1 MTTGSPPPRLNARGP
16 RNELVRFTSGNAY
29 AEVSARYAGG
39 GAGYDLAGMI
49 TGQRISDADKAGSSL
64 SGKAGRDA
72 ANPAGSGVS
81 RRRALTIFGVGVGAL
96 IAEQALVAD
105 EVPPGA
111 TAQAQAQARIQAQ
124 ASIPPNPAGYAPDG
138 TAGRTAALP
147 LHNVELLD
155 SPFQANQARNTD
167 YLLFLDPE
175 RMLRAFRLNY
185 GQHPTAQPI
194 GGWEKPASQIR
205 GHTTGH
211 LLSALALTY
220 ASTAEDAVRTR
231 GRYLVSQL
239 AALQARATDAGYH
252 PGYLSAFPEGYF
264 DWVEQGK
271 PVWSPYY
278 MIHKYLA
285 GMIDQYQLA
294 GDDQA
299 LDVAMKLADWVEW
312 RTSRLTYAHMQMVL
326 GTEFGGMPEA
336 LANLYTITGAERYL
350 ATAQRFYHAEVLDPL
365 ADGLDVLP
373 GLQANVTTPK
383 IVACV
388 RMWEE
393 TGSGKYHDIAQ
404 NFWDIVTGH
413 HVYVIGGVG
422 NFEHF
427 QQPDVVAAQ
436 LTNYTCENCVSY
448 NMLKLTRL
456 LHFHQLARVDMI
468 DYYER
473 TLFNQ
478 MLGEQDPTS
487 PHGFNCYYT
496 GLSAGA
502 FKRQPLNYFPG
513 ANPDIYATDWDTFTC
528 DTASGLETQAK
539 FADTIYTR
547 DADGLYVNLF
557 IPSEVRIRG
566 LVLRQLTGFP
576 DEPVTRLSVVSGAAM
591 MTLRVR
597 VPNWVAGPP
606 VIRLNNAM
614 VPGTGLDPPAGPVLP
629 SALAGGWIALR
640 RWWRTGDLLEVT
652 LPMQL
657 AFEPTPDHPSVQ
669 AALYGPVVL
678 SGVSQTDPGEL
689 TPTLDTA
696 SVRRTATQ
704 PMTFE
709 ATSPTAKGKTLRLI
723 PVSRAAHEYYTVY
736 WQTT

>member
-1 MTTGSPPPRLNARGP
+1 VTEA
-16 RNELVRFTSGNAY
+16 SG
-29 AEVSARYAGG
+29 G
-39 GAGYDLAGMI
+39 L
-49 TGQRISDADKAGSSL
+49 
-64 SGKAGRDA
+64 
-72 ANPAGSGVS
+72 S
-81 RRRALTIFGVGVGAL
+81 RRQALTALGVGVGAL
-96 IAEQALVAD
+96 VAEQALVGDGIPAG
-105 EVPPGA
+105 V
-111 TAQAQAQARIQAQ
+111 TAQANSLQA
-124 ASIPPNPAGYAPDG
+124 NPGAAAAPGGYAPDG
-138 TAGRTAALP
+138 TAGRLAALP
-147 LHNVELLD
+147 LNHVELLD
-155 SPFQANQARNTD
+155 SPFKDNQARNTS

-175 RMLRAFRLNY
+175 RMLRSFRLNY
-185 GQHPTAQPI
+185 GQSSPAQPI
-194 GGWEKPASQIR
+194 GGWERPASQIR

-211 LLSALALTY
+211 LMSALALTY
-220 ASTAEDAVRTR
+220 ANTSDGAARTR

-239 AALQARATDAGYH
+239 AALQARATDAGFH
-252 PGYLSAFPEGYF
+252 RGYLSAFPEVYF
-264 DWVEQGK
+264 DWLEQGK
-271 PVWSPYY
+271 SVWSPYY

-285 GMIDQYQLA
+285 GLIDQYQLA

-299 LDVAMKLADWVEW
+299 LDVAMKLADWVQW

-350 ATAQRFYHAEVLDPL
+350 ATAQRFYHAQVLDPL
-365 ADGLDVLP
+365 ADGEDALA

-393 TGSGKYHDIAQ
+393 TGSAKYHDIAQ

-422 NFEHF
+422 NYEHF

-436 LTNYTCENCVSY
+436 LSNFTCENCVSY

-456 LHFHQLARVDMI
+456 LHFHQPRRVDLI

-496 GLSAGA
+496 GLSPGA
-502 FKRQPLNYFPG
+502 FKREPLNYFPG
-513 ANPDIYATDWDTFTC
+513 GNPDIYATDWDTFTC

-547 DADGLYVNLF
+547 DADGIYVNLF
-557 IPSEVRIRG
+557 IPSAVRIRG
-566 LVLRQLTGFP
+566 LVLRQATGFP
-576 DEPVTRLSVVSGAAM
+576 DDSVTRLSVVSGAAT

-606 VIRLNNAM
+606 LIRLNGLA
-614 VPGTGLDPPAGPVLP
+614 VPGPDNPAAASLAAAPP
-629 SALAGGWIALR
+629 GGWIAIR
-640 RWWRTGDLLEVT
+640 RWWRTGDVLEVT
-652 LPMQL
+652 LPMRL
-657 AFEPTPDHPSVQ
+657 AFERTPDYPSVQ
-669 AALYGPVVL
+669 AAIYGPVVL
-678 SGVSQTDPGEL
+678 SGVYATDPGDL
-689 TPTLDTA
+689 TPVLDTA
-696 SVRRTATQ
+696 SVRRTAAR
-704 PMTFE
+704 PMAFE
-709 ATSPTAKGKTLRLI
+709 AASQSHRKPVRLI
-723 PVSRAAHEYYTVY
+723 PVARAAHEYYTVY
-736 WQTT
+736 WQTA